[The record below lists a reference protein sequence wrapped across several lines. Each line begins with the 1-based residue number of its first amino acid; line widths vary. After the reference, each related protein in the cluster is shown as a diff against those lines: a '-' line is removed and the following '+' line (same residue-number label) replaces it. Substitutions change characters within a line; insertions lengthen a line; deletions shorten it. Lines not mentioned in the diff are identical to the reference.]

1 MSHTVYV
8 DVCEQFSR
16 CVAVLQS
23 HRPAKSLFYTRA
35 DVTVPQLPCAPS
47 NTQETRPIDN
57 DLQLKARVNFD
68 DIFSENWTLI
78 LTEPLLDVYFSNM
91 INVVSYWLCKL
102 LGNKE
107 FEICMSVCPD
117 VVPSLREN

>member
-1 MSHTVYV
+1 MTSFTSMSRTVYV
-8 DVCEQFSR
+8 DVCEQFTR

-47 NTQETRPIDN
+47 NTQDTRPIDN

-68 DIFSENWTLI
+68 DNFSEN
-78 LTEPLLDVYFSNM
+78 
-91 INVVSYWLCKL
+91 
-102 LGNKE
+102 
-107 FEICMSVCPD
+107 
-117 VVPSLREN
+117 

>member
-1 MSHTVYV
+1 MTSFTSMSRTVYV
-8 DVCEQFSR
+8 DVCEQFTR

-57 DLQLKARVNFD
+57 DLQLKARVKLMT
-68 DIFSENWTLI
+68 FSLR
-78 LTEPLLDVYFSNM
+78 TEP
-91 INVVSYWLCKL
+91 
-102 LGNKE
+102 
-107 FEICMSVCPD
+107 
-117 VVPSLREN
+117 